1 MKELTNASAEMAFF
15 SLIISL
21 GSLSAVARELGVTPP
36 AITRRLNLLEERLG
50 VQLLTRTTR
59 RISLTAEGEEYLQQ
73 ARRILTEIE
82 DFEQHLSKSMS
93 EPQGLLRVNATL
105 GFGRSHV
112 APVISKFHKYF
123 PKVQVE
129 LQLTVNPPPI
139 SDNSHD
145 VCIRFGEPPDT
156 RVIAKKIANNQRLL
170 CASPAYLDTYGS
182 PKTARELIRHSC
194 ITIRHGDDAYG
205 LWRLESAQGTETVK
219 INGPL
224 TTNDGDIA
232 VQWALDGLGIIMRAE
247 WDIAKHLKSGCLKQV
262 LKNYRTPEADIYAV
276 YPQRHKLAR
285 RVRVFV
291 DFLNESFA
299 GSERG
304 ARQIT

>member
-15 SLIISL
+15 SLINSL

-36 AITRRLNLLEERLG
+36 AVTRRLNLLEERLG

-112 APVISKFHKYF
+112 APAISKFHQFF
-123 PKVQVE
+123 PKVHVE
-129 LQLTVNPPPI
+129 LQLTVNPPPV
-139 SDNSHD
+139 SDNAYD
-145 VCIRFGEPPDT
+145 VCIRFGEPPDA

-170 CASPAYLDTYGS
+170 CASPAYLGEHGT

-205 LWRLESAQGTETVK
+205 LWRLESSQGTETVK

-232 VQWALDGLGIIMRAE
+232 VQWALDGLGIVMRAE
-247 WDIAKHLKSGCLKQV
+247 WDIAKHLKSGRLKQV

-299 GSERG
+299 GPG
-304 ARQIT
+304 A